1 MKFQREGNL
10 AERPFFRVVGDI
22 IRLKATGTLIVQ
34 GDFTTDYLSFENGL
48 CVSVDVTGGREDIPL
63 GQLLVNR
70 GYLTPDQVNG
80 LLEEQKK
87 SLVKFGFLARQTG
100 HVTALQLME
109 VLEDQILLHIAPCFT
124 WPRGLFHFRFEDS
137 VLYDKDSSRP
147 VDLSVFVD
155 VGEEILKNWPWMSKR
170 IAAPDLIPVPAP
182 GTRVLPPGV
191 QLEAFSGPGTPPVVL
206 TPETERVYHLVDG
219 IRSIRS
225 ILDSCRQFEY
235 FSVKALI
242 DLEDA
247 GAIQIPLQEKKRETT
262 KHDWDSIISAITSQ
276 SKTVLAAIA
285 ALVGIL
291 VLLVVPIRLLPS
303 ITLDAPVRENAIL
316 TKLQTQRVQYAL
328 VAFYVVN
335 RRFPDFASELID
347 GGYLMDHDL
356 IDPYG
361 SKIFYKKSKN
371 GYIVACQGKD
381 KVWATADDYKVE
393 EREFQ
398 IESGS
403 FFPK

>member
-1 MKFQREGNL
+1 MEGNL

-22 IRLKATGTLIVQ
+22 IRLKATGILIVQ
-34 GDFTTDYLSFENGL
+34 GEFNTVYLSFENGL
-48 CVSVDVTGGREDIPL
+48 CVSVEVTGGREDIPL
-63 GQLLVNR
+63 GQLMVNR
-70 GYLTPDQVNG
+70 GYLLQDQVNA

-87 SLVKFGFLARQTG
+87 SLVKFGFLARQSG
-100 HVTALQLME
+100 LVTTIQLME
-109 VLEDQILLHIAPCFT
+109 VLEDQMLLHIAPCFT
-124 WPRGLFHFRFEDS
+124 WLRGLFHFRYEDS

-147 VDLSVFVD
+147 IDLSEFVD
-155 VGEEILKNWPWMSKR
+155 VGDVILKNWSWMSKR
-170 IAAPDLIPVPAP
+170 IADPDLIPVPVP
-182 GTRVLPPGV
+182 GVRVLPPGV
-191 QLEAFSGPGTPPVVL
+191 QLEAFTGPGTPPVVL
-206 TPETERVYHLVDG
+206 TPETERVYHLIDG

-225 ILDSCRQFEY
+225 ILDCCRQFEF

-242 DLEDA
+242 DLEDT
-247 GAIQIPLQEKKRETT
+247 GAIQIPMQERKKETRQ
-262 KHDWDSIISAITSQ
+262 HDWDSIVSTIASQ

-285 ALVGIL
+285 AVVGIL
-291 VLLVVPIRLLPS
+291 VLLVVPIRLLPP
-303 ITLDAPVRENAIL
+303 ITLEAPAREKTIL

-328 VAFYVVN
+328 VAYYIVN

-347 GGYLMDHDL
+347 GGYLQEHDL

-361 SKIFYKKSKN
+361 SKVFYKKSKT
-371 GYIVACQGKD
+371 GYIVACQGED